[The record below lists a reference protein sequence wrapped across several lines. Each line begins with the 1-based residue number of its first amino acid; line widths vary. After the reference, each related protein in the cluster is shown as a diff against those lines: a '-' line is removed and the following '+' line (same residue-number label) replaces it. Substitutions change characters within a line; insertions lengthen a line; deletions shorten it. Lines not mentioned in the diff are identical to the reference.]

1 MGGLRKMGDSVVSW
15 LVLALLLFWAMGAYN
30 RLMRCRSQGIGSF
43 AVLEDCL
50 DHYVLLV
57 KTNAPGPQAQEA
69 VQVSWAGLA
78 AAAEQFKASLRFAR
92 TQPLHGPAMNALRT
106 AHGTLCESWTRV
118 RELPVELLDAAWL
131 QALQAEWE
139 RVSVKTEM
147 ARHEF
152 NRSVAIYNEA
162 IGQFPALL
170 LAWLFGFKP
179 AQTL

>member
-1 MGGLRKMGDSVVSW
+1 MGDSVVSW
-15 LVLALLLFWAMGAYN
+15 FALAILLFWAMGAYN
-30 RLMRCRSQGIGSF
+30 RLVRCRSQGIASF

-57 KTNAPGPQAQEA
+57 KMNAPDPQVHES
-69 VQVSWAGLA
+69 VQTAWSGLV

-118 RELPVELLDAAWL
+118 RELPAELLEAEWL
-131 QALQAEWE
+131 QALQSEWE
-139 RVSVKTEM
+139 RISIKTEM
-147 ARHEF
+147 ARSEF
-152 NRSVAIYNEA
+152 NRVVVNYNQA
-162 IGQFPALL
+162 IGQFPAQL